1 MRRVVLDAGSL
12 LTWFVA
18 GGSGRGMRAEYE
30 AGQLTVIAPRTI
42 GADAIAL
49 LAGRQGWDG
58 PRLERAAVELG
69 RLGIEVHDPPLAG
82 LARWIANGL
91 AADRAAY
98 PALAESLDLRLV
110 TDDARLQEVAAAVVG
125 A

>member
-1 MRRVVLDAGSL
+1 MVLDAGSL
-12 LTWFVA
+12 LTWFEA
-18 GGSGRGMRAEYE
+18 SASERGMRAEYE

-42 GADAIAL
+42 AADAIGL

-69 RLGIEVHDPPLAG
+69 RLAIEVHDPPLAG
-82 LARWIANGL
+82 LARWIAGGL

-98 PALAESLDLRLV
+98 PALAESLDVRLV
-110 TDDARLQEVAAAVVG
+110 TDDPRLGEVAEAVVG